1 MVNLVCS
8 SILVGCV
15 FFSSSLLGLGGFS
28 VRSCSLTLRLGPSA
42 SVAGAGNKTDQLMA
56 ALTVI
61 KELAEDPQLR
71 GIIASQ
77 LALNVPAEVTPA
89 APEAAPAAENEAENS
104 GMYGS
109 EEGEEEEQEHDPVKE
124 EVKEEEPEP
133 PKPSVRAEINS
144 STRRNEHAR
153 LTRRMDSADQADC
166 PEMLKL
172 WSGNKAEK
180 NQLLIKWIESGEN
193 LQACESTLTLERSQ
207 EGELEKGKELLTIRE
222 MVEKNFSQFLGDF
235 WGSKEFSSTHG
246 F

>member
-28 VRSCSLTLRLGPSA
+28 VRSCSLTLRLG
-42 SVAGAGNKTDQLMA
+42 
-56 ALTVI
+56 LTVI

-77 LALNVPAEVTPA
+77 LELNVPAEVTPA
-89 APEAAPAAENEAENS
+89 AREAAPAAENEAENS

-109 EEGEEEEQEHDPVKE
+109 EEGEEEEEQEHDPVKE

-144 STRRNEHAR
+144 STRRKEHAR

-235 WGSKEFSSTHG
+235 WGSKKFSSTHG